1 VAPRIS
7 VGFRAYAAA
16 LAAICIAAI
25 VYAYVVLEQGLGLD
39 PCPLCM
45 FDRFALGAAAGVF
58 LLAALHNPSRWIGR
72 WLYAGIGTL
81 VLAVGVAIGIR
92 HVWLQQLPADEV
104 PSCGPDLGYMFDAF
118 PFLEAVDMV
127 LAGSGSC
134 AEIDTAFL
142 ALSLAKWT
150 LGLFLVLTAAAA
162 YLVVR
167 GHRMR

>member
-1 VAPRIS
+1 MASGINR
-7 VGFRAYAAA
+7 GFRAYAAA
-16 LAAICIAAI
+16 LAALSLAAI
-25 VYAYVVLEQGLGLD
+25 VYAYVVLEQGLGLE
-39 PCPLCM
+39 PCPLCI
-45 FDRFALGAAAGVF
+45 FDRVVLGAAAAVF
-58 LLAALHNPSRWIGR
+58 LLAALHNPGGRIGR
-72 WLYAGIGTL
+72 WLYAGVGTL
-81 VLAVGVAIGIR
+81 VLAGGVAIGSR

-127 LAGSGSC
+127 LSGSGSC

-142 ALSLAKWT
+142 GLSLAKWT

-167 GHRMR
+167 GPRMR